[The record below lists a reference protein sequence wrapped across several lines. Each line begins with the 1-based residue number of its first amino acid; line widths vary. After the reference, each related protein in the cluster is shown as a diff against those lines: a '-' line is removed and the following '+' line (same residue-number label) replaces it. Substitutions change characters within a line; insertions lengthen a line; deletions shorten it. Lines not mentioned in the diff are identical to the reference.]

1 MKVHMRDRFAAL
13 LGIGLLVLLIGASYY
28 YAVRTDMST
37 YKSQT
42 HAGSPDFVARDLVVT
57 EFEAD
62 GTAKRR
68 LFAEYA
74 EHFNDGRMNSVKPRM
89 VTLRAD
95 EPQLKAVADT
105 GVSTDN
111 GQSIL
116 FSGNVHVTRAG
127 DKEHAPMSFTTTHV
141 TVFPDTNRLET
152 DAPVRMVSGSDVTT
166 GVGMTMDHVDRT
178 VQIHNNVRT
187 SVIPRN

>member
-13 LGIGLLVLLIGASYY
+13 LGIALLVFLVCASYY
-28 YAVRTDMST
+28 YAVRTDLST
-37 YKSQT
+37 LKTQT
-42 HAGSPDFVARDLVVT
+42 NAQSPDFVTRDLVVT

-62 GTAKRR
+62 GTPKRR

-74 EHFNDGRMNSVKPRM
+74 EHFDDGRMNSIKPRM
-89 VTLRAD
+89 VTLRPD
-95 EPQLKAVADT
+95 EPQVKAVADT
-105 GVSTDN
+105 GTSTDN
-111 GQSIL
+111 GQSLL
-116 FSGNVHVTRAG
+116 FSGNVRVTRAG
-127 DKEHAPMSFTTTHV
+127 DKDQAPMSFTTTHL
-141 TVFPDTNRLET
+141 TAYPDTGRLET